1 MKTMLRDWSR
11 KTIEDEFQT
20 YPKVSVETEK
30 QAWKWLKDFNKSS
43 ILHWYGYSYIIP
55 STSNKDYTSSLWL
68 HEYATFPWKTFDDF
82 SKWLYAGRLV
92 TLPMMCSCQVNL
104 KTYVCKHAV
113 GVSMH
118 FGLYII
124 SDPDKFESLG
134 KRRGRPK
141 KAGPALAR

>member
-1 MKTMLRDWSR
+1 MKIIRAQKNVLYPAPLAMHCLEPGYKILRRWR
-11 KTIEDEFQT
+11 
-20 YPKVSVETEK
+20 
-30 QAWKWLKDFNKSS
+30 
-43 ILHWYGYSYIIP
+43 LHDKFHQYA
-55 STSNKDYTSSLWL
+55 SLWL
-68 HEYATFPWKTFDDF
+68 QEYATFPWKTFDDF

-92 TLPMMCSCQVNL
+92 TLPMMCSCQINL

-113 GVSMH
+113 GASIY

-124 SDPDKFESLG
+124 SDPDKLESLG

>member
-1 MKTMLRDWSR
+1 MIKRTWNFVDKFYSESELQSYIVQNAVSIKR
-11 KTIEDEFQT
+11 TEEIEAGK
-20 YPKVSVETEK
+20 KV
-30 QAWKWLKDFNKSS
+30 
-43 ILHWYGYSYIIP
+43 IYRCIIP

-68 HEYATFPWKTFDDF
+68 HEYATFPWKIFDDF

-141 KAGPALAR
+141 KAGPALSR